1 MALLLGR
8 TAAGP
13 TRHDNASLARMPGS
27 AVICR
32 CNSVTKQTLVRAWT
46 SGATTAELMAEST
59 RATTGCGG
67 CRSAVEGICGWL
79 RAADDSRS
87 GDGSEAT
94 GDGRHDAAPLT
105 AAPAAALT
113 EGAA

>member
-1 MALLLGR
+1 M
-8 TAAGP
+8 T
-13 TRHDNASLARMPGS
+13 
-27 AVICR
+27 
-32 CNSVTKQTLVRAWT
+32 
-46 SGATTAELMAEST
+46 EST

-79 RAADDSRS
+79 RAVDDSRS
-87 GDGSEAT
+87 GDVPEAT

-105 AAPAAALT
+105 AAPLTAAPAAALS